1 MMRAAVTVS
10 LVPEARG
17 GPFVF
22 WNDLTAG
29 FASAAGLGFEAVEI
43 FTPEANAVPLS
54 TVKGLMESHSLK
66 LAAVGTGA
74 GWVKH
79 KLRVTDPDPA
89 IREQARRFVMGI
101 INFAGILGAP
111 AILGSMQGRW
121 GDGVSR
127 EQALEWLAEALRAF
141 GERATGHGTCFLYE
155 PLNRYETNLL
165 NRAADAAQ
173 FLETRSIKNV
183 KLLCDLF
190 HMNIEEA
197 DIAAALRRVAPL
209 LGHVHWADSNRL
221 AVGLGHTDIAPIAQA
236 LRDIGYAG
244 YLSAEVL
251 PLPDS
256 EAAAQQTI
264 ASIRA
269 LRLGKGSA
277 QPRATDN

>member
-1 MMRAAVTVS
+1 MKSAVTIS

-22 WNDLTAG
+22 WDDLAAG
-29 FASAAGLGFEAVEI
+29 FASAAAHGFDAVEI
-43 FTPEANAVPLS
+43 FTPDANAIPLS
-54 TVKGLMESHSLK
+54 TVQGLLAQHSLQ

-79 KLRVTDPDPA
+79 KLRLTDPDA
-89 IREQARRFVMGI
+89 AVRARARDFINGI

-121 GDGVSR
+121 EGAVAR
-127 EQALEWLAEALRAF
+127 EQALDWLGESLHAL
-141 GERATGHGTCFLYE
+141 GERAGGHGQCFLYE
-155 PLNRYETNLL
+155 PLNRYETNLFT
-165 NRAADAAQ
+165 RAGDAAK
-173 FLETRSIKNV
+173 FIEERGIKNV

-190 HMNIEEA
+190 HMSIEETDVA
-197 DIAAALRRVAPL
+197 TALRAVAPQ
-209 LGHVHWADSNRL
+209 LGHVHWADSNRH
-221 AVGLGHTDIAPIAQA
+221 AVGFGHTDIAPIAAA

-256 EAAAQQTI
+256 DAAAKQTS
-264 ASIRA
+264 ASIRRWFPPA
-269 LRLGKGSA
+269 
-277 QPRATDN
+277 